1 MPPSDRLTRKP
12 PRPVLVALLALA
24 LLPPLVAQALGETVG
39 SFAMFS
45 VVERYQLKL
54 SVRTPAGERRVPLRR
69 LAPHLSSDARR
80 IVVSAESGGAG
91 RDPAN
96 VLAGGLQDLLR
107 LTCAI
112 EPEATAAR
120 VTLLRGPLR
129 KRQLSPTE
137 LERSCNERR

>member
-1 MPPSDRLTRKP
+1 
-12 PRPVLVALLALA
+12 LLLA

-54 SVRTPAGERRVPLRR
+54 GVRTPAGDRRVPLQR
-69 LAPHLSSDARR
+69 LAPYLSNDARR

-96 VLAGGLQDLLR
+96 ILAGGLPDLLR
-107 LTCAI
+107 LACEL

-129 KRQLSPTE
+129 SRQLSPTE
-137 LERSCNERR
+137 LELECNRPH